1 MTCLSTP
8 PTLSTRFGSNAS
20 LPVARKKSNLSAR
33 VVRLSPFLRYLNFT
47 KETFSGVMMDSG
59 DFYSAL
65 KVHYTAGASSY
76 TRTSLFSSSSTV
88 AEAGNRIYG
97 MACADVNHDGWTD
110 LIVSGAKVSVFIN
123 QGYKGESNYIV
134 KDGQQVIFNP
144 NPAWASPHMTLKD
157 MDGDGSLDLVTPW
170 HICWNNAGN

>member
-1 MTCLSTP
+1 M
-8 PTLSTRFGSNAS
+8 
-20 LPVARKKSNLSAR
+20 ARKKSNLSAR

-88 AEAGNRIYG
+88 AEAGNR
-97 MACADVNHDGWTD
+97 
-110 LIVSGAKVSVFIN
+110 
-123 QGYKGESNYIV
+123 
-134 KDGQQVIFNP
+134 
-144 NPAWASPHMTLKD
+144 
-157 MDGDGSLDLVTPW
+157 
-170 HICWNNAGN
+170 HIRNGVRGC